1 MIAPAPFP
9 PPSLSMHH
17 HQIGGGLLGGRLSPL
32 GGRCPTSLGGAGVCV
47 ASSGMGVTM
56 GGPSL
61 ATVSVGSVGV
71 GGMGVGGGRRVSPG
85 LTCLVCGD
93 TSSGK
98 HYGIL
103 ACNGC
108 SGFFKRSVRRK
119 LIYRCQAGTGACVVD
134 KAHRNQCQACR
145 LKKCIQMGMNKDAVQ
160 NERQPR
166 NTATIRPEA
175 FADMDQERL
184 LREAAVAVGVF
195 TPPLPLPGLVTA
207 MGGSRGFLGPPSITT
222 STPFT
227 TTHAH
232 HPLASTPAAPPTSS
246 SSASAIAAAA
256 AAAAVAASS
265 TTTNTT
271 TNNNNN
277 NNNPATINHMS
288 GAANGGAAAVPGL
301 LGSQRAHSPSKD
313 DLDHGIR
320 SVDSPV
326 DVTGGGS
333 EDTGGPMGPHMPPVS
348 SCSSSSSSGT
358 SYVETAP
365 LWDPLQESVQETAA
379 RLLFMAV
386 KWAKNL
392 PSFSSLPFRDQ
403 VVLLEEVWS
412 ELFVLNAVQWSLPLP
427 TCPLLSPSAHAH
439 ALAHAH
445 KAAQAAHDIRQLSEV
460 AGAFRDLAVDPAEF
474 AYLKAIVLFRPVR
487 GLKDSA
493 QVESLQ
499 DQAQVMLSQHVRA
512 HYPARPARFGRLLL
526 LLASLRSPPP
536 PRVQALFFTATIGN
550 TPMEKILCDMY
561 KS

>member
-1 MIAPAPFP
+1 
-9 PPSLSMHH
+9 
-17 HQIGGGLLGGRLSPL
+17 
-32 GGRCPTSLGGAGVCV
+32 
-47 ASSGMGVTM
+47 
-56 GGPSL
+56 
-61 ATVSVGSVGV
+61 
-71 GGMGVGGGRRVSPG
+71 
-85 LTCLVCGD
+85 
-93 TSSGK
+93 
-98 HYGIL
+98 
-103 ACNGC
+103 
-108 SGFFKRSVRRK
+108 
-119 LIYRCQAGTGACVVD
+119 
-134 KAHRNQCQACR
+134 
-145 LKKCIQMGMNKDAVQ
+145 MGMNKDAVQ

-195 TPPLPLPGLVTA
+195 TPPLPIPGLVSA
-207 MGGSRGFLGPPSITT
+207 MGGTRGFLGHHPPSIVTTAHHPHPPPPPQPHQHPHPHPHPLAAAIT
-222 STPFT
+222 STPT
-227 TTHAH
+227 LPHI
-232 HPLASTPAAPPTSS
+232 PTSAS
-246 SSASAIAAAA
+246 SSNNNNNNNNS
-256 AAAAVAASS
+256 
-265 TTTNTT
+265 NN
-271 TNNNNN
+271 NNNNN
-277 NNNPATINHMS
+277 NNNPATFNHMS
-288 GAANGGAAAVPGL
+288 GTTNGGVGSIGGL
-301 LGSQRAHSPSKD
+301 LTVRPNTPTKD
-313 DLDHGIR
+313 DHEHQGGR
-320 SVDSPV
+320 DSPV
-326 DVTGGGS
+326 DVTGNGGS
-333 EDTGGPMGPHMPPVS
+333 EVELTGNTPPTSLSSSHLPPVV
-348 SCSSSSSSGT
+348 SSSSSSTSSSSGA
-358 SYVETAP
+358 SYVEPTP

-427 TCPLLSPSAHAH
+427 TCPLLTPSAHAH

-460 AGAFRDLAVDPAEF
+460 AGAFRDLGVDPAEF

-487 GLKDSA
+487 GLKDAS

-526 LLASLRSPPP
+526 LLASLRAPPP